1 MESGLRTRTIVEDGN
16 ATDATLVMRIRA
28 RDEAAFTTLYDRY
41 AGLVHGVALRILK
54 EKAAAEDVLQ
64 DVFLR
69 LWRKPEAFD
78 SARGALA
85 PWLAVVARNR
95 ALDRL
100 REVEPGEDFEQVVI
114 SVPAEI
120 GITTETAAML
130 SKVREVLERIPAEQ
144 RDALEMAFFDGLS
157 HSEIA
162 NKTGVPLGT
171 IKGRIRAAVAAVQ
184 RAFERK

>member
-1 MESGLRTRTIVEDGN
+1 MVDAAN
-16 ATDATLVMRIRA
+16 APTDATLVMRIRA
-28 RDEAAFTTLYDRY
+28 RDEAAFAAVYDRY

-54 EKAAAEDVLQ
+54 ERTAAEDVLQ
-64 DVFLR
+64 DVFLG
-69 LWRKPEAFD
+69 LWCKPEAFD

-85 PWLAVVARNR
+85 PWLAVIARNR
-95 ALDRL
+95 ALDHL
-100 REVEPGEDFEQVVI
+100 RQLPPAGDFEQVVV
-114 SVPAEI
+114 SVPGKI
-120 GITTETAAML
+120 GTTTETAVTVR
-130 SKVREVLERIPAEQ
+130 KVREVLATIPAQQ
-144 RDALEMAFFDGLS
+144 REALEMSFFDGLT